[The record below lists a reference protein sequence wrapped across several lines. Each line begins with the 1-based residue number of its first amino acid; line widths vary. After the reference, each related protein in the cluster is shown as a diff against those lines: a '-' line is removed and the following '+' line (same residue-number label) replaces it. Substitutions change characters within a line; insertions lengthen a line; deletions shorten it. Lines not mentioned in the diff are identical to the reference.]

1 MGLLEGKKAIILGI
15 ANKRSIA
22 YGIAKVFKENGAEI
36 GINYL
41 NEKFEKKLKPIA
53 DELET
58 SIYHRLDVSSDE
70 QIEEFFNVVK
80 EKWGEVDIIVHSIAY
95 ANKEYL
101 KGYYY
106 TVDRLSFLQA
116 MDISVYSFTAL
127 ARQFLPILNKGGNLL
142 TLSYYGAEKVVYNY
156 NLMGVAKAALEASV
170 KYLARDLGEIKEVR
184 VNAISAGPIKT
195 LAASGIDQFS
205 AIQKEAEKKAP
216 LKRSV
221 TIEEVGKSA
230 LFLCSS
236 LGDGI
241 SGEVLHVDAGYNI
254 IGM

>member
-1 MGLLEGKKAIILGI
+1 MKLLEGKKALILGI

-41 NEKFEKKLKPIA
+41 NEKFERKLQPIS
-53 DELET
+53 DELEAT
-58 SIYHRLDVSSDE
+58 IFHKLDVSSDE

-80 EKWGEVDIIVHSIAY
+80 EKWGSVDIIVHSIAY

-101 KGYYY
+101 KDYYY
-106 TVDRLSFLQA
+106 RVDRQSFLQA

-127 ARQFLPILNKGGNLL
+127 ARQFLPIMNEDGSLL

-156 NLMGVAKAALEASV
+156 NVMGVAKAALEASV
-170 KYLARDLGEIKEVR
+170 MYLARDLGELKKIR

-205 AIQKEAEKKAP
+205 AIQKVAEERTP
-216 LKRSV
+216 LKKSV
-221 TIEEVGKSA
+221 TIEEVGKAA
-230 LFLCSS
+230 LFLCSE
-236 LGDGI
+236 LGTGI
-241 SGEVLHVDAGYNI
+241 TGEVLHVDAGYHV

>member
-1 MGLLEGKKAIILGI
+1 MGLLEGKKALIFGI

-41 NEKFEKKLKPIA
+41 NEKFEKKLQPIA
-53 DELET
+53 EELNAT
-58 SIYHRLDVSSDE
+58 IFHRLDVSSDE

-80 EKWGEVDIIVHSIAY
+80 EKWGSVDIIVHSIAY

-106 TVDRLSFLQA
+106 SVDRQSFLQA

-127 ARQFLPILNKGGNLL
+127 ARQFLPIMNENGSLL
-142 TLSYYGAEKVVYNY
+142 TISYYGAEKVIYNY
-156 NLMGVAKAALEASV
+156 NVMGVAKAALEASV
-170 KYLARDLGEIKEVR
+170 KYLARDLGEIKKIR

-205 AIQKEAEKKAP
+205 AIQKVAIERAP
-216 LKRSV
+216 LKRAV
-221 TIEEVGKSA
+221 TIEEVGNSA
-230 LFLCSS
+230 LFLCSD
-236 LGDGI
+236 LG
-241 SGEVLHVDAGYNI
+241 SSVTGEILHVDAGYNI